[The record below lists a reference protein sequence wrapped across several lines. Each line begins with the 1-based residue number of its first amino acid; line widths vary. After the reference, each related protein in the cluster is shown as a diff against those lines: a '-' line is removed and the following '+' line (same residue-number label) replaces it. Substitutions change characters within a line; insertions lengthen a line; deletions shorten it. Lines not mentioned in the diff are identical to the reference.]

1 MCGALTKFVSEA
13 PTKYPTIRAP
23 DDDDW
28 EIVPI
33 EFQVGGLPTDIR
45 MRELKDEMKIVL
57 QRILVRLAER
67 IEDLKIS
74 KIEEKFVPT
83 RRLRNRNMQATK
95 DAVVLFNVF
104 VVRNDEKKFG
114 PIIINEMRENYGE
127 VREQIM

>member
-1 MCGALTKFVSEA
+1 M
-13 PTKYPTIRAP
+13 
-23 DDDDW
+23 
-28 EIVPI
+28 PI
-33 EFQVGGLPTDIR
+33 EFQVGGLPADMK

>member
-1 MCGALTKFVSEA
+1 VCGTLTKFVSEP
-13 PTKYPTIRAP
+13 PTKYPTISAP
-23 DDDDW
+23 EEEPY

-33 EFQVGGLPTDIR
+33 EFQVGGLPADIK